1 MCAQCRLILLMSL
14 VYKHNIRFHQDEEEV
29 GASDLQTIIDQKS
42 YIEELNRNLAVN
54 ITNLQ
59 VLERFIIDLS
69 S

>member
-1 MCAQCRLILLMSL
+1 MSL